1 MGRKMLDKV
10 IDGESAVWFED
21 VNIGDEI
28 PVLVKEIT
36 TVSMVMYAAAT
47 WDFHRYHHDMEYA
60 KRKGMREQFLD
71 GQQMGG
77 YLAQLV
83 MDWAGVDAT
92 LKRLSFRYGD
102 FVFPGDTLT
111 CKGRVAEKKEEEV
124 VECELWIENQHGVRV
139 LRNGTAAVG
148 LPSKDA

>member
-1 MGRKMLDKV
+1 MRGLGVGK
-10 IDGESAVWFED
+10 GGVWFED
-21 VNIGDEI
+21 VNVGDEI
-28 PVLVKEIT
+28 PTLVKEIST
-36 TVSMVMYAAAT
+36 ISMVMYAAAT

-83 MDWAGVDAT
+83 MDWVGVEAT

-111 CKGRVAEKKEEEV
+111 CRGRVAEKKDDGV

-139 LRNGTAAVG
+139 LKNGKAVVE
-148 LPSKDA
+148 LSSKDA

>member
-1 MGRKMLDKV
+1 MSDDV
-10 IDGESAVWFED
+10 IVGESGVWFED
-21 VNIGDEI
+21 VEVGDEI
-28 PVLVKEIT
+28 PVLVKKIT

-60 KRKGMREQFLD
+60 KGKGMREQFLD

-77 YLAQLV
+77 YLAQLLI
-83 MDWAGVDAT
+83 DWAGVEAT

-111 CKGRVAEKKEEEV
+111 CKGRVSDKRDNGV
-124 VECELWIENQHGVRV
+124 VECELWIENQHRTRV
-139 LRNGTAAVG
+139 LKNGKALVG
-148 LPSKDA
+148 LPIREA

>member
-1 MGRKMLDKV
+1 MVDKAM
-10 IDGESAVWFED
+10 IGEKAGWFED
-21 VNIGDEI
+21 VEVGDEL
-28 PVLVKEIT
+28 PALVKEIS

-60 KRKGMREQFLD
+60 KGKSMREQFLD

-83 MDWAGVDAT
+83 VDWAGVDAT

-111 CKGRVAEKKEEEV
+111 CRGRVSEKGEGGV
-124 VECELWIENQHGVRV
+124 VECELWIENQHGTRV
-139 LRNGTAAVG
+139 LKNGRAVVQ
-148 LPSKDA
+148 LPTRDA

>member
-1 MGRKMLDKV
+1 MAEKAV
-10 IDGESAVWFED
+10 IGEKAVWFED
-21 VNIGDEI
+21 VEVGDEL
-28 PVLVKEIT
+28 PSLVKEVT

-60 KRKGMREQFLD
+60 REKGMREQFLD

-83 MDWAGVDAT
+83 VDWAGVEGT
-92 LKRLSFRYGD
+92 LKRLSFRYGE

-111 CKGRVAEKKEEEV
+111 CRGRVSGKEKGGV
-124 VECELWIENQHGVRV
+124 VECELWIENQVGARV
-139 LRNGTAAVG
+139 LKNGRAVMELPTRNN
-148 LPSKDA
+148 

>member
-1 MGRKMLDKV
+1 MGKGGL
-10 IDGESAVWFED
+10 WFED
-21 VNIGDEI
+21 VRVGDEI
-28 PVLVKEIT
+28 PALVKEIS

-47 WDFHRYHHDMEYA
+47 WDFHRYHHDMKYA
-60 KRKGMREQFLD
+60 KGKGMREQFLD

-83 MDWAGVDAT
+83 IDWAGVEAT

-111 CKGRVAEKKEEEV
+111 CKGRVSAMGDYGI
-124 VECELWIENQHGVRV
+124 VECDLWIENQHGTRV
-139 LRNGTAAVG
+139 LKNGRAVLE
-148 LPSKDA
+148 LPSKDT

>member
-1 MGRKMLDKV
+1 MIDKANV
-10 IDGESAVWFED
+10 GESGVWFED
-21 VNIGDEI
+21 VQVGDEI
-28 PVLVKEIT
+28 PALVKEIS

-47 WDFHRYHHDMEYA
+47 WDFHRYHHDMKYA
-60 KRKGMREQFLD
+60 NGKGMREQFLD

-83 MDWAGVDAT
+83 VDWAGIGGT

-111 CKGRVAEKKEEEV
+111 CKGRVSGKGEGGV
-124 VECELWIENQHGVRV
+124 VECELWIENQDGTRV
-139 LRNGTAAVG
+139 LRNGNAVVE
-148 LPSKDA
+148 LPRRVC

>member
-1 MGRKMLDKV
+1 MGQ
-10 IDGESAVWFED
+10 DGVYFQEVE
-21 VNIGDEI
+21 VGEEI
-28 PVLVKEIT
+28 PALAKEIT

-47 WDFHRYHHDMEYA
+47 WDFHRYHHDMRYA
-60 KRKGMREQFLD
+60 NERGMKEQFLD

-83 MDWAGVDAT
+83 VDWAGVDAT

-111 CKGRVAEKKEEEV
+111 CRGRVLGKGEGGL
-124 VECELWIENQHGVRV
+124 VECELWIENQQGARV
-139 LRNGTAAVG
+139 LTNGKAIVQLRVRDT
-148 LPSKDA
+148 

>member
-1 MGRKMLDKV
+1 MFDKANV
-10 IDGESAVWFED
+10 GESEVWFED
-21 VNIGDEI
+21 VQVGDEI
-28 PVLVKEIT
+28 PALVKEIS

-47 WDFHRYHHDMEYA
+47 WDFHRYHHDMKYA
-60 KRKGMREQFLD
+60 IGKGMREQFLD

-83 MDWAGVDAT
+83 VDWAGIGGT

-111 CKGRVAEKKEEEV
+111 CKGRVSGKSEGGV
-124 VECELWIENQHGVRV
+124 VECELWIENQDGTRV
-139 LRNGTAAVG
+139 LRNGNAVVE
-148 LPSKDA
+148 LPRRVC

>member
-1 MGRKMLDKV
+1 MGKNGIR
-10 IDGESAVWFED
+10 FED
-21 VNIGDEI
+21 VEVGDEI
-28 PVLVKEIT
+28 PALVKEIS
-36 TVSMVMYAAAT
+36 TVSMVMYAAST

-102 FVFPGDTLT
+102 FVFPGDKLT
-111 CKGRVAEKKEEEV
+111 CRGRVAGKGEGGV
-124 VECELWIENQHGVRV
+124 VECELWIENQVGARV
-139 LRNGTAAVG
+139 LKNGRAVVQ
-148 LPSKDA
+148 LPTWDA